1 MIPKE
6 TTSQQQMMKNKKN
19 QENMVN
25 DDATNNKPTL
35 DNLNEEDK
43 RRAAGLVGE
52 MSKFNHEKNTIG
64 GELKSSTELVGV
76 LRERLAKYQ
85 LKVSQ
90 LCTVGDDGQ

>member
-6 TTSQQQMMKNKKN
+6 ASSQQQMKKKN
-19 QENMVN
+19 QENVLN
-25 DDATNNKPTL
+25 DDATNNQPTL

-90 LCTVGDDGQ
+90 LCTVGDGGQ